1 MSDSAPDPAPD
12 SGSGSGSGS
21 AAFLPRLVAVVIAL
35 ALVAGLAVAIV
46 EATRGGEDQSSPDAV
61 VPTATVMPSTPA
73 ALASYYDQKLSWSS
87 CSGGRCAWLKVPL
100 DYASP
105 DGETVDIAV
114 YMQPATDKHAVVGDL
129 VVNPGGPGQSG
140 IEYAAASS
148 YVFRKALTKHFN
160 IVGFDPRGVGQ
171 SDPLKCWGTAKMDS
185 FLASDPMPST
195 LPELRAASAELRAYG
210 ASCLRNTGA
219 LARHMSTEDVVR
231 DMDILRAALRQPRL
245 DYFGASYG
253 TMIGATYADIFP
265 THVGRMVLD
274 GAMDPKLSNYELNL
288 TQAKGFEVAL
298 RAYLADCVKQGNC
311 VLGATVADAEHRLQQ
326 FLASTRSTPLPTS
339 DPKRPLTEGL
349 AVLGII
355 EPLYSKESW
364 SSLTTALTSA
374 IRDRQ
379 GSALLALAD
388 LYSGRTAKG
397 YSDNSM
403 NVLYNV
409 TCLDDGESTSAAK
422 VASHFADFEKASPTF
437 GKMFAVSLASCSAWP
452 IKSAKRPHA
461 VKAAGAAPILVVGTT
476 RDPATPLAWAEGLAK
491 ELASGV
497 LVVRDGDGH
506 TGYNQGNVCTDRAVE
521 NYLVSN
527 KVPENGLRC

>member
-1 MSDSAPDPAPD
+1 VK
-12 SGSGSGSGS
+12 
-21 AAFLPRLVAVVIAL
+21 FLPRLVAVVIVL
-35 ALVAGLAVAIV
+35 ALVGGLAVAIV
-46 EATRGGEDQSSPDAV
+46 EATRGGSDDQSSPDV
-61 VPTATVMPSTPA
+61 VMPTATAMPSTPA
-73 ALASYYDQKLSWSS
+73 ALSSYYDQKLKWSP
-87 CSGGRCAWLKVPL
+87 CAGGRCAWLKVPL
-100 DYASP
+100 DYAQP
-105 DGETVDIAV
+105 DGKTVDIAV
-114 YMQPATDKHAVVGDL
+114 YMQPATDKKAVVGDL

-140 IEYAAASS
+140 IQYAAASS
-148 YVFRKALTKHFN
+148 YVFRKPLTRHFN

-171 SDPLKCWGTAKMDS
+171 SDSLKCWGTARMDS

-195 LPELRAASAELRAYG
+195 LPELRAASAQLRAYG
-210 ASCLRNTGA
+210 DSCLRNTGA

-231 DMDILRAALRQPRL
+231 DMDILRAALGQPRL

-274 GAMDPKLSNYELNL
+274 GAMDPKLSSEQLNL

-298 RAYLADCVKQGNC
+298 RSYIADCVKQGNC
-311 VLGATVADAEHRLQQ
+311 ILGKSVDAGERTIQQ
-326 FLASTRSTPLPTS
+326 LLAVTRKSPLPTN

-349 AVLGII
+349 AVTGII

-364 SSLTTALTSA
+364 SSLTMALTSA
-374 IRDRQ
+374 IRNGQ

-409 TCLDDGESTSAAK
+409 NCLDDGESIPPKK
-422 VASHFADFEKASPTF
+422 VAGHFAAFEKASPTF
-437 GKMFAVSLASCSAWP
+437 GKMFASSLTGCAAWP

-461 VKAAGAAPILVVGTT
+461 VKAAGAPPILVVGTT

-491 ELASGV
+491 ELESGV

-506 TGYNQGNVCTDRAVE
+506 TGYNQGNVCTDKAVE
-521 NYLVSN
+521 NYLVGD
-527 KVPENGLRC
+527 KVPQDGLRC

>member
-1 MSDSAPDPAPD
+1 MSDVPPATKL
-12 SGSGSGSGS
+12 
-21 AAFLPRLVAVVIAL
+21 LPRIVAVLLVVAL
-35 ALVAGLAVAIV
+35 VVAGLAIAIV
-46 EATRGGEDQSSPDAV
+46 EATRGGSDPASPEV
-61 VPTATVMPSTPA
+61 VKPTATAMPSTPP
-73 ALASYYDQKLSWSS
+73 ALASFYGQKLRWST

-100 DYASP
+100 DYARP
-105 DGETVDIAV
+105 GGETVDIAV
-114 YMQPATDKHAVVGDL
+114 YMEAATDKKAVVGDL

-140 IEYAAASS
+140 IQYAAASS
-148 YVFRKALTKHFN
+148 YVFRKALTRHFN

-171 SDPLKCWGTAKMDS
+171 SDPLKCWGTAQMDS
-185 FLASDPMPST
+185 FLAADPMPSS
-195 LPELRAASAELRAYG
+195 PREIRDASAQMKAYG
-210 ASCLRNTGA
+210 DSCLRNTGA

-265 THVGRMVLD
+265 KNVGRMVLD

-298 RAYLADCVKQGNC
+298 RAYLADCVKQGGC
-311 VLGATVADAEHRLQQ
+311 VLGNTTAAAEATIQKLLAEI
-326 FLASTRSTPLPTS
+326 RSKPLPTS

-349 AVLGII
+349 AVMGII
-355 EPLYSKESW
+355 EPLYSRELW
-364 SSLTTALTSA
+364 STLTTALTGA
-374 IRDRQ
+374 IRGQ

-397 YSDNSM
+397 YTDNSM

-409 TCLDDGESTSAAK
+409 DCLDDGESTPPGK
-422 VASHFADFEKASPTF
+422 VAGHFAEFEKASPTF
-437 GKMFAVSLASCSAWP
+437 GKMFAWSLTGCASWP

-461 VKAAGAAPILVVGTT
+461 VKAAGAPPILIVGTT
-476 RDPATPLAWAEGLAK
+476 RDPATPLAWAEGLVK
-491 ELASGV
+491 ELESGV
-497 LVVRDGDGH
+497 LVIRDGDGH

-521 NYLVSN
+521 NYLVGN
-527 KVPENGLRC
+527 QVPRNGLRC